1 MSYDPGMGRSSE
13 ESPLRRIHSE
23 ASLLGG
29 AAYAILLQIAHP
41 SVAQG
46 VHDHSDFTSR
56 PLDRLRGTLY
66 YVYGTSLGTDEER
79 ARVQA
84 IVRAMHRRVN
94 GPGYR
99 ALDHDLLLWVAAT
112 LFHTWTRLY
121 ELTVGEIDEDE
132 YPVFLREAAVFA
144 TALGLPEEE
153 WPATPE
159 AFDAYWADA
168 VGRLEVGETA
178 LRLSRQIFRPANRL
192 WWPITSVQR
201 FLAGGLLPPKLREG
215 FGIPWSPARQRRF
228 DRVVRVTRTVY
239 PRLPHALRA
248 LPSRLYL
255 RSMRRNGGWTKPRGT
270 RGSRASHRTGGVR
283 G

>member
-1 MSYDPGMGRSSE
+1 MGRSSE
-13 ESPLRRIHSE
+13 DSPLRRIHSE

-46 VHDHSDFTSR
+46 VHDHSDFSSR

-66 YVYGTSLGTDEER
+66 YVYGTSLGTGEER

-84 IVRAMHRRVN
+84 IVRAVHRRVN

-99 ALDHDLLLWVAAT
+99 ALDPDLLLWVAAT

-132 YPVFLREAAVFA
+132 FPVFLREAAVFA
-144 TALGLPEEE
+144 TALGLPEDE
-153 WPATPE
+153 WPATPA
-159 AFDAYWADA
+159 AFDAYWSEA
-168 VGRLEVGETA
+168 VERLEVGETA
-178 LRLSRQIFRPANRL
+178 LGISRQLFWPANRL
-192 WWPITSVQR
+192 LWPITHVQR
-201 FLAGGLLPPKLREG
+201 FLAGGLLPPKLREN
-215 FGIPWSPARQRRF
+215 FEIPWSTARQRWF
-228 DRVVRVTRTVY
+228 DRVVRVTRAVY
-239 PRLPHALRA
+239 PRLPRVLRA

-255 RSMRRNGGWTKPRGT
+255 WSMRRNGGWTRPRGA
-270 RGSRASHRTGGVR
+270 RGSRAYH
-283 G
+283 